1 VHIDVTDATFQSDVL
16 ERSMQ
21 APVVIDFWAPWCG
34 PCLTLGPILDKVI
47 DATGGK
53 AVLAKVNIDQNPA
66 LAQAFQIQSIP
77 AVHVAI
83 GGQIIEGFMGT
94 LPEHVVTEFVDKVVA
109 LAAEHGVG
117 APAADADETSELIIE
132 SQQPVVDE
140 APAPAAP
147 PDDDYDRELE
157 GLLPS
162 VCTDEDAKAR
172 FLEILETM
180 GADDPRTAGWRRRLT
195 AQLF

>member
-16 ERSMQ
+16 ERSQQ

-47 DATGGK
+47 DATGGR

-66 LAQAFQIQSIP
+66 LAKAFDIQSIP
-77 AVHVAI
+77 VVHVAI
-83 GGQIIEGFMGT
+83 GGQIIEGFMGA
-94 LPEHVVTEFVDKVVA
+94 LPEHVVTEFVDKVIA

-117 APAADADETSELIIE
+117 GVMADEDETSGLIVE
-132 SQQPVVDE
+132 AEQPKAAE

-147 PDDDYDRELE
+147 PTDDYDRELE

-162 VCTDEDAKAR
+162 VRADEVAKAR
-172 FLEILETM
+172 FLEILEAM
-180 GADDPRTAGWRRRLT
+180 GTDDPRTAGWRRRLT

>member
-1 VHIDVTDATFQSDVL
+1 MHIDVTDATFQSDVL
-16 ERSMQ
+16 ERSKQ

-47 DATGGK
+47 DATGGR

-83 GGQIIEGFMGT
+83 GGQIIEGFTGT
-94 LPEHVVTEFVDKVVA
+94 MPEHMVTKFVDNVVA
-109 LAAEHGVG
+109 VAAELGVG
-117 APAADADETSELIIE
+117 GAAADEDVTSDLIVEAEQPKAAEAPVPAA
-132 SQQPVVDE
+132 
-140 APAPAAP
+140 

-157 GLLPS
+157 DLLPS
-162 VCTDEDAKAR
+162 VRTDEDAKAR
-172 FLEILETM
+172 FLEILEAM

>member
-1 VHIDVTDATFQSDVL
+1 MHIDVTDATFQSDVL
-16 ERSMQ
+16 ERSKQ

-53 AVLAKVNIDQNPA
+53 AVLAKVNIDQNRA
-66 LAQAFQIQSIP
+66 LAEAFQIQSIP

-117 APAADADETSELIIE
+117 GAAAGEDGTSELVVE
-132 SQQPVVDE
+132 SQQPAE

-162 VCTDEDAKAR
+162 VRTDEAAKAR
-172 FLEILETM
+172 FLEILEAM
-180 GADDPRTAGWRRRLT
+180 GAGDPRTAGWRRRLT

>member
-16 ERSMQ
+16 ERSKQ

-47 DATGGK
+47 DATGGR

-117 APAADADETSELIIE
+117 GAAADEDETSGLIVE
-132 SQQPVVDE
+132 AEQPKAAE
-140 APAPAAP
+140 EPTPAA

-157 GLLPS
+157 GLLTS
-162 VCTDEDAKAR
+162 VRTDEDAKAR
-172 FLEILETM
+172 FLEILEAM

>member
-1 VHIDVTDATFQSDVL
+1 VTDATFQSDVL

-21 APVVIDFWAPWCG
+21 TPVVIDFWAPWCG

-47 DATGGK
+47 DATEGK
-53 AVLAKVNIDQNPA
+53 AVLVKVNIDQNPA

-109 LAAEHGVG
+109 LAAENGVVG
-117 APAADADETSELIIE
+117 AVADDDENSALIVE
-132 SQQPVVDE
+132 AEPVADE

-157 GLLPS
+157 GLLS
-162 VCTDEDAKAR
+162 LVRTDEEAKAR
-172 FLEILETM
+172 FLEILEAM

>member
-1 VHIDVTDATFQSDVL
+1 LAAAGSVWAVHIDVTDATFQSDVL

-117 APAADADETSELIIE
+117 GAAADGDETS
-132 SQQPVVDE
+132 
-140 APAPAAP
+140 APAAP

-157 GLLPS
+157 GLLAS
-162 VCTDEDAKAR
+162 VRTDEDAKAR
-172 FLEILETM
+172 FLEILEAM

>member
-21 APVVIDFWAPWCG
+21 TPVVIDFWAPWCG

-47 DATGGK
+47 DATEGK
-53 AVLAKVNIDQNPA
+53 AVLVKVNIDQNPA

-109 LAAEHGVG
+109 LAAENGVVG
-117 APAADADETSELIIE
+117 AVADEDENSALIVE
-132 SQQPVVDE
+132 AEPVADE

-157 GLLPS
+157 GLLS
-162 VCTDEDAKAR
+162 LVRTDEEAKAR
-172 FLEILETM
+172 FLEILEAM
-180 GADDPRTAGWRRRLT
+180 GSDDPRTAGWRRRLT

>member
-1 VHIDVTDATFQSDVL
+1 MHIDVTDATFQSDVL

-21 APVVIDFWAPWCG
+21 TPVVIDFWAPWCG

-47 DATGGK
+47 DATEGK
-53 AVLAKVNIDQNPA
+53 AVLVKVNIDQNPA

-109 LAAEHGVG
+109 LAAENGVVG
-117 APAADADETSELIIE
+117 AVADEDENSALIVE
-132 SQQPVVDE
+132 AEPVADE

-157 GLLPS
+157 GLLS
-162 VCTDEDAKAR
+162 LVRTDEEAKAR
-172 FLEILETM
+172 FLEILEAM
-180 GADDPRTAGWRRRLT
+180 GSDDPRTAGWRRRLT